1 MVKKTFLLVLLL
13 AIFGGIVFAA
23 GVKEQTV
30 YVDDDRYDR
39 TDWPETVR
47 IGVLPEEDQAI
58 MMERYKPF
66 LSHFK
71 EVLGVDVE
79 LFFGNDFT
87 AMVEAM
93 RFKHIEVSK
102 FGPSAYVMAAE
113 RAGAEAFVQGVRDAS
128 APTYKSFIIAR
139 KNSGINNVKDV
150 VGNIFAWVDPASG
163 SGYLFPRAMML
174 DALNVTDEKLDDMFE
189 GVIFSGGH
197 DASVRYVINGDVD
210 AAAVSDSQIQRMQA
224 ANYPGIDTIVVIGET
239 QPIPRSPEAYRNDL
253 PASLKQA
260 LYDAYTTFDDKAF
273 LEAHNYHDGF
283 VPVTDAAYDV
293 VRDTQRL
300 LGL

>member
-1 MVKKTFLLVLLL
+1 MVLVLG
-13 AIFGGIVFAA
+13 AAVVFAGGA
-23 GVKEQTV
+23 PETATRE
-30 YVDDDRYDR
+30 DDGRYDR
-39 TDWPETVR
+39 SDWPEVVR
-47 IGVLPEEDQAI
+47 IGVLPEEDQAV
-58 MMERYKPF
+58 MMERYQPF
-66 LSHFK
+66 LAHMK
-71 EVLGVDVE
+71 EVLGVEVE

-93 RFKHIEVSK
+93 RFGHIEVSK

-128 APTYKSFIIAR
+128 APTYKSFIIAH
-139 KNSGINNVKDV
+139 KDSGITSVEET

-174 DALNVTDEKLDDMFE
+174 GTLDTTDEEIDDLFE
-189 GVIFSGGH
+189 SVIYSGGH
-197 DASVRYVINGDVD
+197 DASVRYVINGDVH

-224 ANYPGIDTIVVIGET
+224 ANYPGIEDVVVIGET
-239 QPIPRSPEAYRNDL
+239 LPIPRSPEAYRSDL

-260 LYDAYTTFDDKAF
+260 LLDAYTSFDDRGF

-283 VPVTDAAYDV
+283 VPVDDAAYDV
-293 VRDTQRL
+293 VRDTQRR

>member
-1 MVKKTFLLVLLL
+1 MKRTVLMILTVMVIALP
-13 AIFGGIVFAA
+13 VFASGSA
-23 GVKEQTV
+23 ERVAPA
-30 YVDDDRYDR
+30 DDGRYDR
-39 TDWPETVR
+39 TGWPEVVR
-47 IGVLPEEDQAI
+47 IGVLPEEDQAV
-58 MMERYKPF
+58 MMERYQPF
-66 LSHFK
+66 LAHMQ
-71 EVLGVDVE
+71 EQLGVPVE

-93 RFKHIEVSK
+93 RFRHIEVSK

-139 KNSGINNVKDV
+139 ADSGINSVEDT
-150 VGNIFAWVDPASG
+150 VGRIFAWVDPASG

-174 DALNVTDEKLDDMFE
+174 GTLETTDEEIDDLFE
-189 GVIFSGGH
+189 AVIFSGGH
-197 DASVRYVINGDVD
+197 DASVRYVINGDVH

-224 ANYPGIDTIVVIGET
+224 ANFPGIEDVVVIGET
-239 QPIPRSPEAYRNDL
+239 LPIPRSPEAYRSDL
-253 PASLKQA
+253 PESLKQA
-260 LYDAYTTFDDKAF
+260 LRDAYTSFNDRGF

-293 VRDTQRL
+293 VRDTQRR

>member
-1 MVKKTFLLVLLL
+1 MKRLTLLMLAGLVLFS
-13 AIFGGIVFAA
+13 AGVFASGRA
-23 GVKEQTV
+23 EEQAR
-30 YVDDDRYDR
+30 VDDGRYDR
-39 TDWPETVR
+39 TDWPDVVR
-47 IGVLPEEDQAI
+47 IGVLPEEDQAV
-58 MMERYKPF
+58 MMERYQPF
-66 LSHFK
+66 LEHMQ
-71 EVLGVDVE
+71 EVLGVEVE

-93 RFKHIEVSK
+93 RFEHIEVSK

-128 APTYKSFIIAR
+128 APTYKSYIITHR
-139 KNSGINNVKDV
+139 DTGIESVDDV
-150 VGNIFAWVDPASG
+150 VGRNFAWVDPASG

-174 DALNVTDEKLDDMFE
+174 GALDTTDEELDGMFE
-189 GVIFSGGH
+189 NVIFSGGH
-197 DASVRYVINGDVD
+197 DASVRFVINQDVD

-224 ANYPGIDTIVVIGET
+224 ADYPGIEDIVVIAET
-239 QPIPRSPEAYRNDL
+239 DPIPRSPEAYRGNL

-260 LYDAYTTFDDKAF
+260 LLDAYTSFDDRGF

-283 VPVTDAAYDV
+283 VPVDDAAYNV
-293 VRDTQRL
+293 VRDTQER

>member
-1 MVKKTFLLVLLL
+1 MSRRILFALL
-13 AIFGGIVFAA
+13 ALVFVAGLAFAGGGREA
-23 GVKEQTV
+23 TV
-30 YVDDDRYDR
+30 REDDGRYDR
-39 TDWPETVR
+39 SDWPEVVR
-47 IGVLPEEDQAI
+47 IGVLPEEDQAV
-58 MMERYKPF
+58 MMERYQPF
-66 LSHFK
+66 LAHMEES
-71 EVLGVDVE
+71 LGVDVE

-93 RFKHIEVSK
+93 RFGHIEVSK

-128 APTYKSFIIAR
+128 APTYKSFIITR
-139 KNSGINNVKDV
+139 DDTGIESVEDV
-150 VGNIFAWVDPASG
+150 VGTTFAWVDPASG

-174 DALNVTDEKLDDMFE
+174 GTLDTTDEELDAMFAN
-189 GVIFSGGH
+189 VIFSGGH

-224 ANYPGIDTIVVIGET
+224 AEYPGIERVVVIGET
-239 QPIPRSPEAYRNDL
+239 DPIPRSPEAYRGDL
-253 PASLKQA
+253 PESLKEA
-260 LYDAYTTFDDKAF
+260 LRDAYMSFDDRGF

-283 VPVTDAAYDV
+283 VAVDDSAYDV
-293 VRDTQRL
+293 VRDTQER